1 MAPHPL
7 QQTTAKLSQSYEKI
21 RASGLRISI
30 LKVEM
35 KIAIVGAG
43 VVGIA
48 TAYELADS
56 GHQVTVYEKNAAAS
70 EAASFAN
77 GGIHS
82 SSFTLPLTGSA
93 FHGNRSS
100 RLVQA
105 IRQLSQPRWTNATNL
120 SWLWQRSATC
130 SPDALSTRIAFA
142 QQMARLGLE
151 ISDHWI
157 AHHQWEVEQSE
168 GQLILL
174 SNESELESY
183 SGVLHALK
191 EAEQSYRLLE
201 RAELD
206 ALEPALHGAD
216 GIFKAIHIQGDRV
229 MNCRQF
235 ALLAKQAAQHNGTSF
250 QFDAEVTAISSQGK
264 PQVRLGNGET
274 QSFDQVVV
282 CTEAIP
288 PDDLLKLSTR
298 APTARMD
305 SYAVSVAIREPLNA
319 PRSAVQDHKSGIT
332 ISRIGKR
339 LRVCGGAELNP
350 TGKMEHDKRMV
361 DKLFR
366 TLDQHFPGAANYPAG
381 TQVWRGSRT
390 FTTDGLPVIGS
401 AGLPGI
407 WLNVAHGAS
416 GWSFATASAR
426 LLSEQIMG
434 KKTSLPCELIS
445 PQRF

>member
-1 MAPHPL
+1 
-7 QQTTAKLSQSYEKI
+7 
-21 RASGLRISI
+21 
-30 LKVEM
+30 M

-56 GHQVTVYEKNAAAS
+56 GHEVTVFEKKTAAS
-70 EAASFAN
+70 ESASFAN

-82 SSFTLPLTGSA
+82 NSFTLPLTGTA
-93 FHGNRSS
+93 LRGTRLS
-100 RLVQA
+100 RWVQSV
-105 IRQLSQPRWTNATNL
+105 RQLSQSRWAKPANMG
-120 SWLWQRSATC
+120 WLWARSAAYVPE
-130 SPDALSTRIAFA
+130 SLNPRLLFA
-142 QQMARLGLE
+142 QQMARLGME

-168 GQLILL
+168 GNLILL
-174 SNESELESY
+174 NSEAELESY
-183 SGVLHALK
+183 SAALQFLK

-201 RAELD
+201 RPELD
-206 ALEPALHGAD
+206 ALEPALHGAE
-216 GIFKAIHIQGDRV
+216 GVFKAIHIPGDRV

-235 ALLAKQAAQHNGTSF
+235 ALLAKQAAQHNGANF
-250 QFDAEVTAISSQGK
+250 QFDADVATISSQGK
-264 PQVRLGNGET
+264 HQVGLRSGET

-282 CTEAIP
+282 CTEALP
-288 PDDLLKLSTR
+288 ADDVLKLSKPV
-298 APTARMD
+298 PTARID
-305 SYAVSVAIREPLNA
+305 SYALSVAIREPLNA

-339 LRVCGGAELNP
+339 LRVCGGAELNAP
-350 TGKMEHDKRMV
+350 GKTEHDKRMV
-361 DKLFR
+361 HKLSR

-390 FTTDGLPVIGS
+390 FTTDGLPVVGS

-407 WLNVAHGAS
+407 WLNVAHGAN
-416 GWSFATASAR
+416 GWTLATASAR

-434 KKTSLPCELIS
+434 KKTSLPCELIN
-445 PQRF
+445 PQRFSG

>member
-1 MAPHPL
+1 
-7 QQTTAKLSQSYEKI
+7 
-21 RASGLRISI
+21 
-30 LKVEM
+30 M

-56 GHQVTVYEKNAAAS
+56 GHEVTVFEKKTAAS
-70 EAASFAN
+70 ESASFAN

-82 SSFTLPLTGSA
+82 NSFTLPLTGTA
-93 FHGNRSS
+93 LRGARLS
-100 RLVQA
+100 RWVQSV
-105 IRQLSQPRWTNATNL
+105 RQLSQSRWAKPANMG
-120 SWLWQRSATC
+120 WLWARSAAYVPE
-130 SPDALSTRIAFA
+130 SLNPRLLFA
-142 QQMARLGLE
+142 QQMARLGME

-168 GQLILL
+168 GNLILL
-174 SNESELESY
+174 NSEVELESY
-183 SGVLHALK
+183 TAALQFLK

-201 RAELD
+201 RPELD
-206 ALEPALHGAD
+206 ALEPALHGAE
-216 GIFKAIHIQGDRV
+216 GVFKAIHIPGDRV

-235 ALLAKQAAQHNGTSF
+235 ALLAKQAAQHNGANF
-250 QFDAEVTAISSQGK
+250 QFDADVTAISSQGK
-264 PQVRLGNGET
+264 PQVSLRSGET

-282 CTEAIP
+282 CTEALP
-288 PDDLLKLSTR
+288 ADDVLKLSKPV
-298 APTARMD
+298 PTARID
-305 SYAVSVAIREPLNA
+305 SYALSVAIREPLNA

-339 LRVCGGAELNP
+339 LRVCGGAELNAP
-350 TGKMEHDKRMV
+350 GKTEHDKRMV
-361 DKLFR
+361 HKLFR

-390 FTTDGLPVIGS
+390 FTIDGLPVVGS

-407 WLNVAHGAS
+407 WLNVAHGAN
-416 GWSFATASAR
+416 GWTLATASAR

-434 KKTSLPCELIS
+434 KKTSLPCELIN
-445 PQRF
+445 PQRFSG